1 MIAYRAAW
9 EITRNPAV
17 RILYIS
23 STVNLAN
30 KQLRFIK
37 DILTSDIYRLYWPD
51 MVHPEESKREKWTE
65 SEICVDHPKRK
76 QEIIR
81 DPTIFIA
88 GLTTGIVGMHCD
100 IAIMDDVVVDDN
112 AKTHD
117 GRDKVKTQASYLASI
132 CAGDARQ
139 WVVGTRY
146 HPLDLYQDLMD
157 ASYETYTKDG
167 EVAETH
173 YLFECF
179 ERKVEDRGDGRG
191 QFLWPRQQR
200 GDGKWFGFDSTILA
214 RKKAQYY
221 DKTKFSAQYYNNPN
235 DIGNASIKSDMFQYY
250 DPNHLKDYGNGWWE
264 FNGRKINLH
273 ASVDFAFSLA
283 KQADFTCITVV
294 GVDNQ
299 HNYYVLDIERFKTS
313 RISEYFDKILK
324 MYTKWGFR
332 KITCEVSVAQKV
344 IVEDLKL
351 NYIRPH
357 GLALTVQEYRPTHRD
372 GNKEERIQATL
383 QSKYENGNVFHYRGG
398 NCQLLEEEL
407 TMSRPAHDDIK
418 DSLSICIENCV
429 PPSGGF
435 QGVGMTRPGISSKFN
450 NHRTAAHSRFGGIN

>member
-235 DIGNASIKSDMFQYY
+235 DIGNASIKWF
-250 DPNHLKDYGNGWWE
+250 
-264 FNGRKINLH
+264 GR
-273 ASVDFAFSLA
+273 VDFGA
-283 KQADFTCITVV
+283 
-294 GVDNQ
+294 
-299 HNYYVLDIERFKTS
+299 
-313 RISEYFDKILK
+313 
-324 MYTKWGFR
+324 
-332 KITCEVSVAQKV
+332 
-344 IVEDLKL
+344 
-351 NYIRPH
+351 
-357 GLALTVQEYRPTHRD
+357 
-372 GNKEERIQATL
+372 GNWF
-383 QSKYENGNVFHYRGG
+383 VFV
-398 NCQLLEEEL
+398 CQ
-407 TMSRPAHDDIK
+407 
-418 DSLSICIENCV
+418 N
-429 PPSGGF
+429 
-435 QGVGMTRPGISSKFN
+435 
-450 NHRTAAHSRFGGIN
+450 